1 MASGSESRPMARHPG
16 PFIVGLGVLLAL
28 IYLSFLGN
36 RQLTL
41 YEFGFLV
48 SATLAALLF
57 DYFKLGWFLA
67 TVSTLESSSG
77 SHEEALD
84 RALASTLRSRRLHK
98 LISTELATLYYA
110 FLARHRAPV
119 PDDRDD
125 RFSYAK
131 SSNARDVFLFVA
143 LSQLPFVPFLHVFI
157 ETHKGPGPAWL
168 ITLLTLWSVVWYL
181 AQVEATRFRPI
192 EIRENTLRYRFG
204 LMWTANIPLEH
215 IRSARSIEVSEE
227 LTDRDLF
234 LSPLGSSKNVM
245 LEFDA
250 PIEFRGPWFIR
261 RRERRAAISVD
272 NPSRFLTVL
281 AARSIGAR

>member
-1 MASGSESRPMARHPG
+1 MARHPA

-41 YEFGFLV
+41 YEFGFLA

-57 DYFKLGWFLA
+57 DYFKLGRFLT
-67 TVSTLESSSG
+67 TVSKLESSSG
-77 SHEEALD
+77 SHEEAFD
-84 RALASTLRSRRLHK
+84 RALASTLRSRRLQK
-98 LISTELATLYYA
+98 LIGAELATLYYA
-110 FLARHRAPV
+110 FLARHRAPA

-143 LSQLPFVPFLHVFI
+143 LSQLPFVPFLHVI
-157 ETHKGPGPAWL
+157 IATHKGPGPAWL

-181 AQVEATRFRPI
+181 AQVEAARFRPI
-192 EIRENTLRYRFG
+192 ELRENTLRYRFG
-204 LMWTANIPLEH
+204 LMWTANIPLEQ
-215 IRSARSIEVSEE
+215 IRSARSIEVSKE

-245 LEFDA
+245 LEFDT
-250 PIEFRGPWFIR
+250 PVEFNGPWFIR

-281 AARSIGAR
+281 SARGIGAR